1 VSRDFVHLH
10 VHSVYSRDSI
20 IRIPDMCERVSALR
34 MPAVAITD
42 RGGLMSAVEFS
53 DAAEKA
59 GIKPI
64 IGCEVLV
71 STRSLPG
78 LEGYPPDEEC
88 HHLILLAENDEGY
101 RNLMRLVSVPRRG
114 EFPGNPIVDKALLRL
129 YGRGLIATSACG
141 KGEIPFL
148 LNTATEKAAEHALE
162 EYREIFDGGRLYLE
176 IQDNGVSGQRLL
188 TRKFIRLARRTGT
201 PLVATNDCHY
211 LDRKDSRELEILQ
224 CLRSG
229 VTISEWEGAAD
240 PTPRN
245 FVRAPWEM
253 EKVFGHVSPEAL
265 ENTLAIA
272 ERCNVTLKPVE
283 VTYPR
288 YECPGE
294 ISTDEY
300 LRELARNGL
309 SARLREMSSRGE
321 KIAPGER
328 MIYRK
333 RLEHELRAIR
343 KCGACTYFLVA
354 WDYVKF
360 AREEGIP
367 VGPGRGSA
375 PGSLVAYVL
384 RLTDIDPIR
393 FNLSFNRFLNSKRNQ
408 VPDIDFDVCRDRREE
423 VVRYLTNKY
432 GSANVAG
439 VSIFGTMKGKAVI
452 RTVGRILELPNADVE
467 AVAEMIPNGISETVS
482 MAMENEPML
491 RTMAGDTPDMGELIT
506 RAEALEGAIVRMG
519 RHSAAVVI
527 TDGPVSEIVP
537 VFDTKDGLVTQF
549 PMKDLEGFGIVKHN
563 VLGLRIL
570 TVINEAVEL
579 IRKKSGIEVN
589 LENIPLDDSP
599 TFEML
604 VRGEVSGVFQ
614 CEYQGFLDMIR
625 KLNPENFTRLVDV
638 HALYRPGPLRAG
650 MVDDYFGRRNRRPG
664 RRSSIRG
671 MPHEIEEILR
681 DTYGVILYQE
691 QVIDL
696 AARLA
701 GFSMGKADLFRAAVC
716 RDDSYMHRMRFV
728 EGGVRKGHPR
738 KKMENLFDKI
748 DKEGRYS
755 FCKAHAVGYTL
766 IMYRTAF
773 LKCHW
778 PDEYSAAVEKF
789 GSRNGISG

>member
-1 VSRDFVHLH
+1 
-10 VHSVYSRDSI
+10 
-20 IRIPDMCERVSALR
+20 M
-34 MPAVAITD
+34 
-42 RGGLMSAVEFS
+42 G
-53 DAAEKA
+53 
-59 GIKPI
+59 
-64 IGCEVLV
+64 
-71 STRSLPG
+71 
-78 LEGYPPDEEC
+78 C

-101 RNLMRLVSVPRRG
+101 RNLVRIVSVPRRG
-114 EFPGNPIVDKALLRL
+114 EFPGEPIVDKALLRR
-129 YGRGLIATSACG
+129 YGKGLIATSACG

-148 LNTATEKAAEHALE
+148 LNTATERAAEHILA
-162 EYREIFDGGRLYLE
+162 EYREIFDGGRFYLE

-188 TRKFIRLARRTGT
+188 TRKVIRPARRTGT

-224 CLRSG
+224 CLRAG
-229 VTISEWEGAAD
+229 VTISEWEGT
-240 PTPRN
+240 PHPMPRN
-245 FVRAPWEM
+245 YVSAPWEM

-272 ERCNVTLKPVE
+272 ERCNVTLKPGE

-288 YECPGE
+288 FECPGE
-294 ISTDEY
+294 ISTDKY
-300 LRELARNGL
+300 LRELARTGL
-309 SARLREMSSRGE
+309 SARMREMDSRGE

-328 MIYRK
+328 KIYGK
-333 RLEHELRAIR
+333 RLERELRVIR
-343 KCGACTYFLVA
+343 KCGACTYFLVS
-354 WDYVKF
+354 WDYVNF

-393 FNLSFNRFLNSKRNQ
+393 FNLSFERFLNSKRNQ
-408 VPDIDFDVCRDRREE
+408 VPDFDFDVCRDRREE
-423 VVRYLTNKY
+423 VVRYLTKIY

-439 VSIFGTMKGKAVI
+439 VSTVGTMKGKAVI

-467 AVAEMIPNGISETVS
+467 AVADMIPDGISETVS
-482 MAMENEPML
+482 MALENEPML

-527 TDGPVSEIVP
+527 TGGPVSEIVP

-549 PMKDLEGFGIVKHN
+549 PMKDLEGFGTVKHN
-563 VLGLRIL
+563 ILGLRIL
-570 TVINEAVEL
+570 TVIKEAVEL

-589 LENIPLDDSP
+589 VENIPLNDAP

-604 VRGEVSGVFQ
+604 VREEVTGIFQ
-614 CEYQGFLDMIR
+614 CEYQGFVDMIR

-650 MVDDYFGRRNRRPG
+650 IVDDYFGRRNLHQG
-664 RRSSIRG
+664 RRGSIRG
-671 MPHEIEEILR
+671 MAREIEEILG
-681 DTYGVILYQE
+681 DTYGIILYQE

-696 AARLA
+696 AARMA

-716 RDDSYMHRMRFV
+716 RDDSYMHWAKFV

-738 KKMENLFDKI
+738 QRMEKLFDKI

-778 PDEYSAAVEKF
+778 PDEYSAAVEII
-789 GSRNGISG
+789 GNRTRISG